1 MDTQDN
7 KKIIQTIATSN
18 QNLRVGFSPSSKSS
32 NTIDN
37 TRLLCAVRPRFFFSF
52 NRFKRATRVWTRKK
66 NNRNN
71 RLSNLR
77 VGFPATRCNT
87 TDNTQL
93 LRAIHPHFFTFFN
106 RSREVPAAVLVTKP
120 NGTATL
126 AINSGDALCVANQRF
141 RRLFCRSALRI
152 TARRTLIYGCTM
164 GRTNFFFFFSEAI
177 CPHLRKSILYLSP
190 PKKCEFL
197 RKKKSSPTR

>member
-1 MDTQDN
+1 MWVFPRHP
-7 KKIIQTIATSN
+7 KA
-18 QNLRVGFSPSSKSS
+18 V
-32 NTIDN
+32 
-37 TRLLCAVRPRFFFSF
+37 TRSTTLGYYVPFARAFFSLSTVS
-52 NRFKRATRVWTRKK
+52 RELHESGQEQK